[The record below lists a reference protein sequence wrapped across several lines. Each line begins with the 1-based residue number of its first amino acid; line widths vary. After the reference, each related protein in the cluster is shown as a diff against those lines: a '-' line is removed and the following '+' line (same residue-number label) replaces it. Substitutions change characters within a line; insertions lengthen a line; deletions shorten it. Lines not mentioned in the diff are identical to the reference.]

1 MRHSPV
7 QIKSSIQF
15 PAVTGN
21 WADIIQ
27 GIPENAAL
35 VAKLIQGM
43 ANVNAAATEQ
53 TIQYVQEVIS
63 EAIGHYN
70 SAVIDL
76 LARIDF
82 LT

>member
-1 MRHSPV
+1 M
-7 QIKSSIQF
+7 
-15 PAVTGN
+15 
-21 WADIIQ
+21 Q
-27 GIPENAAL
+27 GIPENAAPVARL
-35 VAKLIQGM
+35 VQGT
-43 ANVNAAATEQ
+43 ANANAAATGQ